1 MKVGHCG
8 CDQQDVNPLDMP
20 PSPIPSE
27 TQPEVFSS
35 SHSYFLCMGFAVKLM
50 IFSWKSLNDF
60 LSLMVLQCLI
70 EFHCSSMKLNVVHM
84 KNCYKFFKVILG
96 LLGLLVIDKF
106 RLMSL
111 GLDISIAITNLF
123 LMWLQLCLFKL
134 MKSWITPL
142 FMPNLSCQG
151 RKWAIE
157 YLERL
162 SLWDR
167 IKSSCS

>member
-70 EFHCSSMKLNVVHM
+70 EFHCSSMKVNVVHM

-111 GLDISIAITNLF
+111 GYFHSYYKFILDVT
-123 LMWLQLCLFKL
+123 
-134 MKSWITPL
+134 TT
-142 FMPNLSCQG
+142 
-151 RKWAIE
+151 
-157 YLERL
+157 L
-162 SLWDR
+162 SLQTNEKLNYSLVYAQLELSREEMGNW
-167 IKSSCS
+167 IFGKIEFVG